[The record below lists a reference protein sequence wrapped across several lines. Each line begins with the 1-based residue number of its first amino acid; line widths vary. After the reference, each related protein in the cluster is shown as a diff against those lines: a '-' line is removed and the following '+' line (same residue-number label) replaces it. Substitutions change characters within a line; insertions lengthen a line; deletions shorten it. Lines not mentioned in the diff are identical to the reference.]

1 MFRIENLLLAHHA
14 PENHPA
20 HAAVLRFVD
29 AVSLRSN
36 GRLQI
41 TVVPDSVLGHL
52 PSLIQLVVSGQL
64 DMALPPFDRM
74 ATHIDK
80 FSCLGLPFIFQN
92 ARHVDSFLAHHLQPW
107 VAPELDEL
115 GIECISAWEWGF
127 RQITNAR
134 RPILTP
140 EDMKGLKIRVPPT
153 PQYINAIKALGAQP
167 VVSEFSRLNDF
178 MQKGLVDGQE
188 NPVCVIHS
196 QFLETTQRYLSMLNY
211 CYGAT
216 THIAN
221 HARMQKLAPELQ
233 AIIREESSKAGQWMR
248 EYCRAEEAGQL
259 ASLAASGMQI
269 DTPDI
274 APFQQAL
281 RPLESQLAAQLGEV
295 ALAYF
300 LAMVE
305 VARKDNQ

>member
-1 MFRIENLLLAHHA
+1 MFHIENLLLAHHA
-14 PENHPA
+14 PANHPA
-20 HAAVLRFVD
+20 QAAVLRFVD
-29 AVSLRSN
+29 AVSQRSE

-80 FSCLGLPFIFQN
+80 FACLGLPYVFQD
-92 ARHVDSFLAHHLQPW
+92 ARHVDRFLGRHLAAW
-107 VAPELDEL
+107 VGQELDEL

-167 VVSEFSRLNDF
+167 VVSEFSRLGDF

-221 HARMQKLAPELQ
+221 RARMQKLAPDLQ
-233 AIIREESSKAGQWMR
+233 TIIRDESGKAGQWMR
-248 EYCRAEEAGQL
+248 EHCRAEEAGQL

-274 APFQQAL
+274 APFREAL
-281 RPLESQLAAQLGEV
+281 RPLEAILAKQLGEV
-295 ALAYF
+295 PIAYF

-305 VARKDNQ
+305 AARRDD